1 MHKQTKMK
9 ILILPILVIMLFLI
23 PFILQAQE
31 KPPLLKPHKTDTPPV
46 IDGVLDD
53 PVWQQAITITG
64 FKTWSPDYGKAM
76 GDKTIVYLAYDRENL
91 YFAFQCFDSRPG
103 QIKASVRARDTIRT
117 DDWVGINLDTFNDQQ
132 SLHIFYCNPLGI
144 QSDSRYEGG
153 KEDASVDMVWYSEG
167 KINDDGYIVEIKIP
181 LKSVRFSHK
190 ELVEMAVIFER
201 SINRLSEIGSYP
213 PLDPARGFDFL
224 TQNMPLLYEDVKH
237 YRLFELLPALTY
249 SRKSAHEE
257 GKLATY
263 QDKGDISLTA
273 KYGITSDL
281 IFDGTINP
289 DFSQVEADAGQ
300 IDFNLR
306 FALFFPETRP
316 FFLEGLEKFN
326 FGGHHRSDP
335 LREIV
340 HTRTI
345 VNPLVG
351 LKLNGKVGGKNV
363 IASLYATDELPDSE
377 EYADDYAHFAIFRY
391 KRALSQDSFIG
402 AFYTGRERVNGYNRV
417 YGADG
422 QFRVSKASILGFHF
436 FDSRT
441 HESPESDKIHG
452 HIFGSDYMLN
462 SRDWVVNLGI
472 MDIAKNFNT
481 ETGYITRTGI
491 TRLRFGILKPVY
503 PKSKILQRI
512 DPMIHSYQTYDKFSD
527 MYETMNSFDVRFV
540 LPRST
545 MITVG
550 YRYANEIFLD
560 ERFDRSGFRFDAY
573 SQLTNQISIF
583 LVYNNRNRIRYI
595 ADPYQGKGNDATAA
609 LTLLPTDNIHI
620 TLSMV
625 YSDFFRSADSEKQYD
640 YWISRG
646 RVTYQVNKY
655 LFFRG
660 IVEYNSFYK
669 TLMTDFLASF
679 TYIPG
684 TVIHF
689 GYGSFYEKIQWI
701 EGEYRPADN
710 FLETERGFFFKASY
724 LWRF

>member
-1 MHKQTKMK
+1 MQESSNKKNSLFS
-9 ILILPILVIMLFLI
+9 ILINMIFILVIPIF
-23 PFILQAQE
+23 AQE
-31 KPPLLKPHKTDTPPV
+31 KSPPLKPFKTDTPPV
-46 IDGVLDD
+46 IDGILND
-53 PVWQQAITITG
+53 PVWQQATTITG
-64 FKTWSPDYGKAM
+64 FKTWHPDYGKDMAF
-76 GDKTIVYLAYDRENL
+76 KTIVYMAYDRENL
-91 YFAFQCFDSRPG
+91 YFAFQCFDSRPDL
-103 QIKASVRARDTIRT
+103 IKASVRARDTIRS
-117 DDWVGINLDTFNDQQ
+117 DDWIGINLDTFNDQQ

-144 QSDSRYEGG
+144 QSDARYEGG
-153 KEDASVDMVWYSEG
+153 KEDKSVDMVWFSEG
-167 KINDDGYIVEIKIP
+167 KINEEGYIVEFKIP

-190 ELVEMAVIFER
+190 EPVEMAVIFER
-201 SINRLSEIGSYP
+201 NINRLSIIGSYP

-224 TQNMPLLYEDVKH
+224 NQNMPLLFEDVKH
-237 YRLFELLPALTY
+237 YKLFELLPAVTY
-249 SRKSAHEE
+249 LRKSAHEE
-257 GKLATY
+257 GKLTTFE
-263 QDKGDISLTA
+263 DKADLSLTA

-345 VNPLVG
+345 VDPLVG
-351 LKLNGKVGGKNV
+351 LKLNGKVGQKNV

-377 EYADDYAHFAIFRY
+377 GFTDDYAHFAIFRY
-391 KRALSQDSFIG
+391 KRALAQDSFIG
-402 AFYTGRERVNGYNRV
+402 GFYTGRERNSGYNRV
-417 YGADG
+417 YGLDG
-422 QFRVSKASILGFHF
+422 QFRVSKASILGFHV

-441 HESPESDKIHG
+441 HENPASDKTHG
-452 HIFGSDYMLN
+452 HTFGSDYMFN
-462 SRDWVVNLGI
+462 SRDWIINLGLL
-472 MDIAKNFNT
+472 DIAKDFNT

-491 TRLRFGILKPVY
+491 SKLRFGILKPIY
-503 PKSKILQRI
+503 PKSKIIQRI

-560 ERFDRSGFRFDAY
+560 ERFDRSGFRFDAH
-573 SQLTNQISIF
+573 SQLTNQIGVY
-583 LVYNNRNRIRYI
+583 LTYNNRNRIRYVT
-595 ADPYQGKGNDATAA
+595 DPYKGKGNDATAY
-609 LTLLPTDNIHI
+609 LTLLPTDKLHI
-620 TLSMV
+620 TLSLV
-625 YSDFFRSADSEKQYD
+625 YSDFYQSSDSAKIYD

-646 RVTYQVNKY
+646 RITYQVNKY

-660 IVEYNSFYK
+660 IVEYNSFYE
-669 TLMTDFLASF
+669 TLMTDLLASF

-684 TVIHF
+684 TVIHI
-689 GYGSFYEKIQWI
+689 GYGSFYERIQWI
-701 EGEYRPADN
+701 EGEYRPSDN